1 MPSRPIVGAFVFPD
15 FWENSLRAKSNLAR
29 LRDCGVNAIMTES
42 DSYELSALDATHK
55 AGLRFFAGIACF
67 SDHASNFRSLNK
79 RPELWP
85 VLENGER
92 RPQME
97 WYVGMS
103 PTDRTRQEEAL
114 AEIKSIA
121 LNYPVDGVFL
131 DFARW
136 PLHWE
141 IELRPGRGR
150 PLNSTF
156 DPATLAKFEEAT
168 GALPR
173 GLNST
178 SARAAWIR
186 ENQLGEWL
194 EFKCRVVNDFV
205 GEARN
210 ALRETKADAELGL
223 YVVPDVNR
231 LTESLTGQRISD
243 LARLVDWV
251 APMLYHNI
259 LLQPP
264 TWIASARLFCCQGR
278 REKDTAGPAGRF
290 EPRPR
295 GRWRLGTADVELRLE
310 RNAFASRRATRDRR
324 AHRFPGNGAD
334 GRKGRFAASDARTH
348 AAMTDFANRPDAILR
363 VEHISKSF
371 GAVVAL
377 QDATLHLPT
386 GEITGLVGDNGA
398 GKSTLIKI
406 ISGVLTPD
414 AGSIEFGG
422 KGVRFASPA
431 EAREHGIETVYQ
443 DLALAGNMAVWANVY
458 LGREQTIG
466 PKFLHILDKRA
477 MLSKTGEMLERF
489 IRNVPPIAEPVEM
502 LSGGQRQVVA
512 IARAGAWGSKLILMD
527 EPTAALGV
535 AETKAVE
542 EVIFGLKRQ
551 GLTLLVISHNL
562 DQIFRLT
569 DGVWVLRRGRVIGYR
584 KTAST
589 HPDEIVSMITGA
601 AASAGA
607 GA

>member
-1 MPSRPIVGAFVFPD
+1 
-15 FWENSLRAKSNLAR
+15 
-29 LRDCGVNAIMTES
+29 MTE
-42 DSYELSALDATHK
+42 
-55 AGLRFFAGIACF
+55 
-67 SDHASNFRSLNK
+67 
-79 RPELWP
+79 
-85 VLENGER
+85 
-92 RPQME
+92 
-97 WYVGMS
+97 
-103 PTDRTRQEEAL
+103 
-114 AEIKSIA
+114 
-121 LNYPVDGVFL
+121 
-131 DFARW
+131 
-136 PLHWE
+136 
-141 IELRPGRGR
+141 
-150 PLNSTF
+150 
-156 DPATLAKFEEAT
+156 
-168 GALPR
+168 
-173 GLNST
+173 
-178 SARAAWIR
+178 
-186 ENQLGEWL
+186 
-194 EFKCRVVNDFV
+194 
-205 GEARN
+205 
-210 ALRETKADAELGL
+210 
-223 YVVPDVNR
+223 
-231 LTESLTGQRISD
+231 
-243 LARLVDWV
+243 
-251 APMLYHNI
+251 
-259 LLQPP
+259 
-264 TWIASARLFCCQGR
+264 
-278 REKDTAGPAGRF
+278 
-290 EPRPR
+290 
-295 GRWRLGTADVELRLE
+295 
-310 RNAFASRRATRDRR
+310 
-324 AHRFPGNGAD
+324 
-334 GRKGRFAASDARTH
+334 
-348 AAMTDFANRPDAILR
+348 FANRPDAILR

-584 KTAST
+584 KTAEHPSGRDREHDHRSGSIGRGRRVTLGKSRLASVARRKGVLIAFVLLVAFMFAATST
-589 HPDEIVSMITGA
+589 FGTYQNLINVLQQNSIIGIIACGMTFAIILGGFDLSVGSVTALASVVGATIMINLGTPGIPIGILGA
-601 AASAGA
+601 AAACLFRRRDEWLAHRLSRRQSIRRDAWDDDGRA
-607 GA
+607 RAHLRRD